1 MSENLHGIGEFAALT
16 RLSIKA
22 LRRYDEYGILTPAH
36 VDPLTGYRYYAPGQI
51 ARATL
56 VGDLRRVGVPLALV
70 ALMLDATADGALAT
84 FEDWWAREERRHLD
98 RRGIGRYINARLRRE
113 GQPPMEIHT
122 RTVPARKLAVIGKE
136 LFQPELEQFIMS
148 SFHELFSWAERHP
161 GLRALTTTPDDPTY
175 VVFHGPIT
183 PDQSSLAEV
192 CIVIDGPAEPEGDI
206 VLKVE
211 AEHLEAYTDVTREGL
226 EFPAILA
233 AYDAVAMWVTQHG
246 TPLAAMPSR
255 EVYVADVIQEPMD
268 AVVASVA
275 FPFVP
280 RD

>member
-36 VDPLTGYRYYAPGQI
+36 VDSSTSYRYYSPEQI
-51 ARATL
+51 GRATL
-56 VGDLRRVGVPLALV
+56 IGDLRSVGVPLAV
-70 ALMLDATADGALAT
+70 IADLLEAAPDTGLAV
-84 FEDWWAREERRHLD
+84 FEDWWTREERRHQD

-136 LFQPELEQFIMS
+136 VFQPELEQFIMS

-161 GLRALTTTPDDPTY
+161 GLRALNTTPEDPTY

-211 AEHLEAYTDVTREGL
+211 AEHLEVYTDVTREGL

-246 TPLAAMPSR
+246 APLASMPSR
-255 EVYVADVIQEPMD
+255 EVYVADVIQAPMGT
-268 AVVASVA
+268 VVASVA
-275 FPFVP
+275 FPFAP
-280 RD
+280 RV

>member
-1 MSENLHGIGEFAALT
+1 MSEELHGIGEFAALT

-22 LRRYDEYGILTPAH
+22 LRRYDEHGILTPAR
-36 VDPLTGYRYYAPGQI
+36 VDPATNYRYYSPGQI

-56 VGDLRRVGVPLALV
+56 IGDLRRVGVPLAV
-70 ALMLDATADGALAT
+70 IAGMLNATTDGALAS
-84 FEDWWAREERRHLD
+84 FEDWWSREERRHLD

-148 SFHELFSWAERHP
+148 SFHELFSWAERNP
-161 GLRALTTTPDDPTY
+161 GLRALSTTPEDPTY

-192 CIVIDGPAEPEGDI
+192 CIVIEGPAEPEGDI

-233 AYDAVAMWVTQHG
+233 AYDVVAMWVTQHG
-246 TPLAAMPSR
+246 TPIETMPSR
-255 EVYVADVIQEPMD
+255 EVYVADVIQAPMGE
-268 AVVASVA
+268 VVASVA

-280 RD
+280 RG

>member
-1 MSENLHGIGEFAALT
+1 MSEELHGIGEFAALT

-22 LRRYDEYGILTPAH
+22 LRRYDEHGILTPAR
-36 VDPLTGYRYYAPGQI
+36 VDPATNYRYYSPGQI

-56 VGDLRRVGVPLALV
+56 IGDLRRVGVPLAV
-70 ALMLDATADGALAT
+70 IAGMLNATTDGALAS
-84 FEDWWAREERRHLD
+84 FEDWWSREERRHLD

-148 SFHELFSWAERHP
+148 SFHELFSWAERNP
-161 GLRALTTTPDDPTY
+161 GLRALSTTPEDPTY

-192 CIVIDGPAEPEGDI
+192 CIVIEGPAEPEGDI

-246 TPLAAMPSR
+246 TPIETMPSR
-255 EVYVADVIQEPMD
+255 EVYVADVIQAPMGE
-268 AVVASVA
+268 VVASVA

-280 RD
+280 RG

>member
-1 MSENLHGIGEFAALT
+1 MSEELHGIGEFAALT

-22 LRRYDEYGILTPAH
+22 LRRYDEHGILTPAR
-36 VDPLTGYRYYAPGQI
+36 VDPATNYRYYSPGQI

-56 VGDLRRVGVPLALV
+56 IGDLRRVGVPLAV
-70 ALMLDATADGALAT
+70 IAGMLNATTDGALAS
-84 FEDWWAREERRHLD
+84 FEDWWSREERRHLD

-122 RTVPARKLAVIGKE
+122 RTVPTRKLAVIGKE

-148 SFHELFSWAERHP
+148 SFHELFSWAERNP
-161 GLRALTTTPDDPTY
+161 GLRALSTTPEDPTY

-192 CIVIDGPAEPEGDI
+192 CIVIEGPAEPEGDI

-246 TPLAAMPSR
+246 TPIETMPSR
-255 EVYVADVIQEPMD
+255 EVYVADVIQAPMGE
-268 AVVASVA
+268 VVASVA